1 MKRMLA
7 CAVIVSAGCF
17 RTGYYDPWAQRGIT
31 MRPEARREQG
41 QAKAMWE
48 GRGNP
53 WADLKKPTNVIGG
66 ESSFKGGAPARTHP
80 RRNPPSQKIS
90 GGEVAREL
98 DVLAARVDRLERIV
112 GSGGATKATA
122 PAAAPRPAMTIYKVH
137 PDGQTAWVTA
147 GSSAGV
153 NKGQTFQVTRG
164 GTAVAQVQV
173 ARVWPNVA
181 ELSLLW
187 ANGKLQR
194 GDVLEP
200 AAAAARALEGLK

>member
-1 MKRMLA
+1 MKRMLV

-17 RTGYYDPWAQRGIT
+17 RSGYYDPWAQRGIT
-31 MRPEARREQG
+31 MRPEARRQQD

-48 GRGNP
+48 GKANP
-53 WADLKKPTNVIGG
+53 WADLKSTPTNVIGA
-66 ESSFKGGAPARTHP
+66 ESTFKGGAPARAQP

-90 GGEVAREL
+90 DGEVTREL
-98 DVLAARVDRLERIV
+98 QVLAARVDRLERIV

-122 PAAAPRPAMTIYKVH
+122 PAQAQRPAMTVYKVH
-137 PDGQTAWVTA
+137 PDGQTAWVAA
-147 GSSAGV
+147 GSAAGI

-164 GTAVAQVQV
+164 GTAVAQAQV

-181 ELSLLW
+181 ELSVLW

-194 GDVLEP
+194 GDVLAP
-200 AAAAARALEGLK
+200 AAAKK